1 MSKFANFS
9 KSDDKYQGECGGSSS
24 KGCSLEFGNF
34 RSMPLRLMF
43 NPNNKFKELY
53 VTLPHRNNDTSAGY
67 YTLGGIKYQ
76 PALMTISPLA
86 PVYKINNKLIYGY
99 INIMGAFS
107 PENSKEITDKAK
119 NKKNVQD
126 YLGVGGKI
134 EVSPYSILSI
144 PIMMS
149 DTSSKGSDALENIIR
164 SFVDKHPEG
173 SSSVFDTGLDLN
185 IDNFVSTGPPFY
197 ASRFNKI
204 PYAILDMS
212 SSVNLSEKLFVMYIH
227 KIYPMSVGLKEEQ
240 LLNRIKEGYQKEFP
254 SEFDKDRKRM
264 ISKRD
269 EFKKMR
275 YYYNQSGSGSTVGS
289 GMATRPQGS
298 REKSNR
304 GGGKLGTSSYNI
316 SNSGPGDIYIDCQPV
331 NRNEEEMMVKMEGY
345 KVTSKFDLFDKTK
358 IKNFFKNPWV
368 QGFILF
374 LVILLLFYIVKML
387 MAKGKS
393 QGKADLQKG
402 GSKILS
408 NSS

>member
-43 NPNNKFKELY
+43 NPSNELKELF
-53 VTLPHRNNDTSAGY
+53 VMLPHRNNDTSAGY

-76 PALMTISPLA
+76 PAIMTISPLA
-86 PVYKINNKLIYGY
+86 PIYKINNNLIYGY

-107 PENSKEITDKAK
+107 SENSKEITDKAK

-134 EVSPYSILSI
+134 EVSPFSILSI

-149 DTSSKGSDALENIIR
+149 DTSSKGSDAVENIIR
-164 SFVDKHPEG
+164 SFVDKHPDG
-173 SSSVFDTGLDLN
+173 SSSMFDTGLDLN
-185 IDNFVSTGPPFY
+185 IDDLVSSGPPFY
-197 ASRFNKI
+197 ASRFDKI

-212 SSVNLSEKLFVMYIH
+212 SSVNMSEKLYVMFIN
-227 KIYPMSVGLKEEQ
+227 KVYPTSLMLTEEQ
-240 LLNRIKEGYQKEFP
+240 LLNKVKEEYQKEFP
-254 SEFDKDRKRM
+254 NDFTKKRRQLV
-264 ISKRD
+264 SKRND
-269 EFKKMR
+269 FKKMR
-275 YYYNQSGSGSTVGS
+275 FYYNQSGSGSTVGS
-289 GMATRPQGS
+289 EMASRPQGS

-304 GGGKLGTSSYNI
+304 GGGRVGTSSYNI
-316 SNSGPGDIYIDCQPV
+316 SNSGAGDIYIDCQPV
-331 NRNEEEMMVKMEGY
+331 NRNEEEMRVKMEGY

-402 GSKILS
+402 GSKIS
-408 NSS
+408 PDSS